1 MNKMVVSPITHFNYA
16 SKRDNTVQGRKQ
28 VNFKGS
34 IGDMF
39 VLLIDSGKK
48 VDAPKVL
55 SQIKG
60 GLGIKTNKAKDVI
73 ESFIARI
80 QELKTKKESLI
91 AKIKEEDSLALKLQ
105 EEKDKAVSK
114 YELELKEKNKAIKDK
129 EKKETELYFDYR
141 RVSWELHQS
150 RQELKYAKNAAGR
163 AKERYYSNIDR
174 YNIKR

>member
-16 SKRDNTVQGRKQ
+16 SKRDNTRKQ
-28 VNFKGS
+28 INFKGS

-55 SQIKG
+55 SQIEG

-80 QELKTKKESLI
+80 KELKTKKESLI
-91 AKIKEEDSLALKLQ
+91 AKIKQEDSLALKLQ
-105 EEKDKAVSK
+105 EEKDKIVSK
-114 YELELKEKNKAIKDK
+114 YELELKEKNKTIKNKK
-129 EKKETELYFDYR
+129 EKETELYYDYR
-141 RVSWELHQS
+141 RAAWERYQIREKLG
-150 RQELKYAKNAAGR
+150 YAEKAAGR
-163 AKERYYSNIDR
+163 AKENYYSNIDR